1 MSRGQPIMILKEGS
15 TRSRGTVAQR
25 GNITAAKIIAELI
38 KSSLGPRGMDKMLVD
53 SLGDITITNDGYE
66 ILDEA
71 DIEHPAAKII
81 VEVAKTQDE
90 VAGDGTTTAVVL
102 AGALLKRAEELL
114 DKKIH
119 PSAIVTGYR
128 KASDESIRVLRKLA
142 LEIDRNDKD
151 VLQKVAETAM
161 HGKATDSAKTLFSD
175 IAIKAVNLVAEEK
188 DDTLL
193 VDKDDIQLVKSIG
206 KGLLDSYLVQ
216 GLIIDKEIVHPDMP
230 KLVEDAKIAVID
242 TALEIEKPEFDARI
256 RLRDPTQIR
265 AFLDEEERLLQEMV
279 EKITATG
286 ANVIMCQRGID
297 DLAQHY
303 LMKNGVLSV
312 RRIKMSDVERL
323 SKATGAKI
331 VTNLDEMSSDDL
343 GWAELVRE
351 EKIGEDTFFFVEG
364 CKNPRA
370 VSIMMRAGFERMLD
384 EAERSMQDGIGV
396 LVDVL
401 KENKVVAGGGSIEV
415 ELAKQIRDF
424 STKISGREQLA
435 VEAFAE
441 ALEEIPTV
449 LSENAGLDPID
460 IMVELRAS
468 HEKEGGTWFGVNV
481 LSGEVAN
488 MMDLGVLEPIIVKEQ
503 AIKSA
508 VEATS
513 MILRIDDMIASSKAP
528 PAPQQPPGA
537 EYY

>member
-175 IAIKAVNLVAEEK
+175 IAIKAVNLVAEET

-312 RRIKMSDVERL
+312 RRIKMSDIERL

-351 EKIGEDTFFFVEG
+351 EKIGEDTFLFVEG
-364 CKNPRA
+364 CKNPKA

>member
-1 MSRGQPIMILKEGS
+1 MVLKEGA
-15 TRSRGTVAQR
+15 TRSRGALVQR

-81 VEVAKTQDE
+81 VELAKTQDE

-102 AGALLKRAEELL
+102 AGALLKNAEELL
-114 DKKIH
+114 EKKIH
-119 PSAIVTGYR
+119 PSTIVTGYR
-128 KASDESIRVLRKLA
+128 KASDESIRVLNKLA
-142 LEIDRNDKD
+142 QEINRDDASMLR
-151 VLQKVAETAM
+151 KVAETAM
-161 HGKATDSAKTLFSD
+161 RGKATDAAKTLFSD
-175 IAIKAVNLVAEEK
+175 IAIAAVKLVAE
-188 DDTLL
+188 DNDGVLL
-193 VDKDDIQLVKSIG
+193 VDKDDIQIVKSVG
-206 KGLLDSYLVQ
+206 RGLLDSYLVQ
-216 GLIIDKEIVHPDMP
+216 GLIIDKEVVHPDMP
-230 KLVEDAKIAVID
+230 KHLENAKIAVID

-256 RLRDPTQIR
+256 RMRDPTQIR
-265 AFLDEEERLLQEMV
+265 AFLDEEERLLKEMV
-279 EKITATG
+279 DKIVSTG
-286 ANVIMCQRGID
+286 VNVVMCQRGID

-303 LMKNGVLSV
+303 LMKNQILSV

-331 VTNLDEMSSDDL
+331 VTNIDEMSSDDL

-351 EKIGEDTFFFVEG
+351 EKTGEDKFIFVEG

-396 LVDVL
+396 LVDVF
-401 KENKVVAGGGSIEV
+401 KENKIVAGGGAIET

-435 VEAFAE
+435 VEAFTE

-460 IMVELRAS
+460 IMVELRAA
-468 HEKEGGTWFGVNV
+468 HEKEGGAWFGINV
-481 LSGEVAN
+481 LTGEVTDMA
-488 MMDLGVLEPIIVKEQ
+488 DLGILEPVIVKRQ

-508 VEATS
+508 VEAAS

-528 PAPQQPPGA
+528 PAPEPPPGA
-537 EYY
+537 EY

>member
-1 MSRGQPIMILKEGS
+1 MVLKEGA

-38 KSSLGPRGMDKMLVD
+38 KSSLGPSGMDKMLVD

-102 AGALLKRAEELL
+102 AGALLERAEGLL

-142 LEIDRNDKD
+142 QEINRNDKD
-151 VLQKVAETAM
+151 VLQKIAETAM
-161 HGKATDSAKTLFSD
+161 HGKATDSAKILFSD

-188 DDTLL
+188 DGTLL

-216 GLIIDKEIVHPDMP
+216 GLIIDKEVVHPDMP
-230 KLVEDAKIAVID
+230 KYVEDAKIAVID

-256 RLRDPTQIR
+256 RLSDPTQIR

-286 ANVIMCQRGID
+286 ANVILCQRGID

-303 LMKNGVLSV
+303 LMKNGTLSV

-331 VTNLDEMSSDDL
+331 VTNIDEMSSDDL

-351 EKIGEDTFFFVEG
+351 EKIGEDTFIFVEG

-384 EAERSMQDGIGV
+384 EAERSMKDGIGV

-441 ALEEIPTV
+441 ALEEVPTV

-468 HEKEGGTWFGVNV
+468 HEKEGGTWFGINV

-528 PAPQQPPGA
+528 PAPGPPQGA
-537 EYY
+537 DYY